1 MTHQFLTTGPY
12 RIHVVLHG
20 KTPSLPDVDGSDPY
34 AAAKA
39 LGLYREVETE
49 FSELTA
55 RSIIDRIIGRRQVY
69 EERNRKK
76 EAKELAEMEMAH
88 NSKA

>member
-1 MTHQFLTTGPY
+1 MTHQFLTSSPY
-12 RIHVVLHG
+12 RIQAVLHG

-49 FSELTA
+49 FSGLTA
-55 RSIIDRIIGRRQVY
+55 HSIIDEDHW
-69 EERNRKK
+69 EETGV
-76 EAKELAEMEMAH
+76 
-88 NSKA
+88 